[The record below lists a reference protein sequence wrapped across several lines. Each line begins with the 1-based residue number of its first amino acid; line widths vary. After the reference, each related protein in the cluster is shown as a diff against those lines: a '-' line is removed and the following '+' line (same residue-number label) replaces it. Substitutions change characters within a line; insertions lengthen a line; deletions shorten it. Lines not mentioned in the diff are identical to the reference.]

1 VTIRTLRTTD
11 LLRFLIDG
19 RSLGPDLAQTW
30 DKVGN
35 NTGSVPGLTAR
46 ASGLVLHQERERC
59 SVLEEG
65 LHLRALASV
74 RARSGP
80 KAWEVH
86 CLNLSPEME
95 QEGTELLEKLCML
108 AGDEGGERIFLRL
121 PNLSPVAKLARQAGF
136 LFCTQETL
144 YRRDT
149 LLSPIPMTA
158 KFIRPFLSTDEY
170 PVFRLYNECV
180 PSKVKSEYALTFD
193 QWNDA
198 MEPCGNG
205 AQQGIYEA
213 QNCIRGW
220 VKVGYGKRSANR
232 LEIMVHAEEESGV
245 WGDLVSWGLQQGR
258 PMTPFLA
265 LVPDYQPTLA
275 WVLEK
280 KGFIPIGEYHL
291 MVKPITVRVKD
302 SVFAPVGA

>member
-1 VTIRTLRTTD
+1 MTIRTLRTTD

-108 AGDEGGERIFLRL
+108 AGDKGGERIFLR
-121 PNLSPVAKLARQAGF
+121 
-136 LFCTQETL
+136 
-144 YRRDT
+144 
-149 LLSPIPMTA
+149 
-158 KFIRPFLSTDEY
+158 
-170 PVFRLYNECV
+170 
-180 PSKVKSEYALTFD
+180 
-193 QWNDA
+193 
-198 MEPCGNG
+198 
-205 AQQGIYEA
+205 
-213 QNCIRGW
+213 
-220 VKVGYGKRSANR
+220 
-232 LEIMVHAEEESGV
+232 
-245 WGDLVSWGLQQGR
+245 
-258 PMTPFLA
+258 
-265 LVPDYQPTLA
+265 
-275 WVLEK
+275 
-280 KGFIPIGEYHL
+280 
-291 MVKPITVRVKD
+291 
-302 SVFAPVGA
+302 